1 MNGNNTYAE
10 RQTVVNFGEEMFEKY
25 CREKQYVLH
34 RVGFDEKAGNVPNFF
49 KLNPMIRN
57 LPDYIVNTPTATFVV
72 NVKGTNCI
80 KKEEMTILTELIAC
94 YSSKDAQ
101 LLYAFCL
108 KGNELPILVYP
119 EKLIYLYQQSKDEQ
133 WNDGKVY
140 RRLNV

>member
-1 MNGNNTYAE
+1 MNGNNTYQE
-10 RQTVVNFGEEMFEKY
+10 RQSVENYGEIMFEKY
-25 CREKQYVLH
+25 CREKQYSVNRL
-34 RVGFDEKAGNVPNFF
+34 GFDEKNANVPNFF
-49 KLNPMIRN
+49 RLNALLRN

-119 EKLIYLYQQSKDEQ
+119 EKFIYMYQQSKDEQ

-140 RRLNV
+140 RRLAI